1 MTPQLARRIL
11 LAALGLG
18 VAANVLFKEAD
29 SWRAGFTLWVFLVLG
44 VAWIVQRTS
53 TAHIEDQRERQ
64 LLFGA
69 AGFFAL
75 LLVLRDA
82 PSLYAVDFFAF
93 VVVLFLVAWRAGGRT
108 LSQLEPRD
116 AVIGVASAVTAGIGG
131 APMLALRDADVGS
144 LEESQRRS
152 YRGFGIGAL
161 AAAPV
166 LLVVALLLGEA
177 DPLFAGFLEET
188 GALLNGTVAS
198 NVLFIGAAS
207 WVTAGALRGSLVPV
221 GVNHSTFRG
230 QLQLAFPT
238 FAPLLGGLALL
249 LSAWIGLQVR
259 TLFGGSAYV
268 AETAGVTVANY
279 ARAGFFEL
287 IVIAGIVLASLL
299 VVDDLLDRNEGKDR
313 ASFRTLGLVLI
324 ALVGAVLVS
333 AVLRLGL
340 YLKFYGLTDERV
352 LALAVLVWVAL
363 VLAWFAMTVLR
374 GGRARFAPGVLVLSL
389 IWVGAFNVVNPER
402 RIVETNVRRAERG
415 MDFDIAYHAK
425 LSGDAVPT
433 LLRLADRLGAPRAA
447 ELRSALAAQWATRA
461 VERADW
467 RRWSFPYRSAV
478 RRMEE

>member
-1 MTPQLARRIL
+1 MTPQLARRTL
-11 LAALGLG
+11 LAALVLG
-18 VAANVLFKEAD
+18 VAANFLIKVD
-29 SWRAGFTLWVFLVLG
+29 SWRAGFTIWVLFVLG
-44 VAWIVQRTS
+44 AAWMLHHASAATPE
-53 TAHIEDQRERQ
+53 TLRERR

-75 LLVLRDA
+75 LLVLRDS

-93 VVVLFLVAWRAGGRT
+93 VVVLFLVAWRAGGRS
-108 LSQLEPRD
+108 LRELEPRD
-116 AVIGVASAVTAGIGG
+116 ALIGVASAATAALGG
-131 APMLALRDADVGS
+131 TPMLATRDAEFGD
-144 LEESQRRS
+144 LEESQKRS

-166 LLVVALLLGEA
+166 LLVVALLLGQA

-188 GALLNGTVAS
+188 GTLLNGTIAS
-198 NVLFIGAAS
+198 HIIFIGVAS

-221 GVNHSTFRG
+221 GVTGSSFRG
-230 QLQLAFPT
+230 QLQLPFPT

-259 TLFGGSAYV
+259 SLFGGSAYV

-299 VVDDLLDRNEGKDR
+299 VVDDLLDRNEGKER
-313 ASFRTLGLVLI
+313 ASFRTLGQVLI

-340 YLKFYGLTDERV
+340 YLKFFGLTDDRV
-352 LALAVLVWVAL
+352 LAFAVLVWVAL

-374 GGRARFAPGVLVLSL
+374 SARASFAPGVLLISM
-389 IWVGAFNVVNPER
+389 IWVGAFNIANPER
-402 RIVETNVRRAERG
+402 RIVETNVQRAEAGRE
-415 MDFDIAYHAK
+415 FDVAYHAQ
-425 LSGDAVPT
+425 LSGDALPT
-433 LLRLADRLGAPRAA
+433 LLNLADRLGPARAA
-447 ELRSALAAQWATRA
+447 ELRSALAAQWAERGI
-461 VERADW
+461 ERADW
-467 RRWSFPYRSAV
+467 RRWSLPYGRAV
-478 RRMEE
+478 RLMAQ